1 MPPVRLLAVPAVLGL
16 LALPVSARADDMM
29 REIASPHPFEDTVSR
44 IERAAAARGLVPF
57 GKLDH
62 AGAASRAGL
71 SLRPTVVL
79 MYGNPAGGTPVM
91 QAHPSAAID
100 LPPRVLVWQGE
111 DGRVRVAVNTAA
123 FYARHDLNPEQA
135 ASLAGIGALVEA
147 SLK

>member
-1 MPPVRLLAVPAVLGL
+1 MPPTRLLAVPAILGL
-16 LALPVSARADDMM
+16 LASAMPARADETM
-29 REIASPHPFEDTVSR
+29 REIASPHPFEDTVAR
-44 IERAAAARGLVPF
+44 IERTAAARGLVPF

-62 AGAASRAGL
+62 AAAASRAGL

-91 QAHPSAAID
+91 QAHPPAAID
-100 LPPRVLVWQGE
+100 LPPRVLVWQGD

-123 FYARHDLNPEQA
+123 FYARHGVSPEQA
-135 ASLAGIGALVEA
+135 APLAGIGALVEA

>member
-1 MPPVRLLAVPAVLGL
+1 MPPSRLLAMSAAIGL
-16 LALPVSARADDMM
+16 LALANPARADDTL
-29 REIASPHPFEDTVSR
+29 REIASPYPFEETVGR
-44 IERAAAARGLVPF
+44 IERTAAARGLVPF

-62 AGAASRAGL
+62 AAAASRVGL

-100 LPPRVLVWQGE
+100 LPPRILVWQGD

-123 FYARHDLNPEQA
+123 FYARHGLGAEQA
-135 ASLAGIGALVEA
+135 APLAGIGALVEA